1 MFVYFLLINSL
12 PSPLLSFLFYSFYK
26 YFYKM
31 ERPEDAA
38 PAGGAVEVEASTDE
52 SKEETAPRATTTEDA
67 PATEA
72 AREEGWVYLDDT
84 GAERGPFTLQEMLT
98 WWNCSLLRADLQV
111 KRQSEEQFTD
121 LSARPEFN
129 PQLYYETYY
138 AQYYYGQQPQQDN
151 SNYYNAAQ
159 GVAATGAAAAPAV
172 ASTTAAAVGDP
183 DKELAA
189 RLMAEDAGYSQVGT
203 FNARTGR

>member
-1 MFVYFLLINSL
+1 
-12 PSPLLSFLFYSFYK
+12 
-26 YFYKM
+26 M
-31 ERPEDAA
+31 ERPEDAG
-38 PAGGAVEVEASTDE
+38 PVPEVEAPASTDE
-52 SKEETAPRATTTEDA
+52 SKEETAPRAEA
-67 PATEA
+67 PAPTTAVAPTEA
-72 AREEGWVYLDDT
+72 ASEEGWVYLDDT

-138 AQYYYGQQPQQDN
+138 AQYYYGQQQPQQDYPN
-151 SNYYNAAQ
+151 HYNVAQ
-159 GVAATGAAAAPAV
+159 GVAAAGAAAAPA
-172 ASTTAAAVGDP
+172 STTAAVAVGDP

>member
-1 MFVYFLLINSL
+1 M
-12 PSPLLSFLFYSFYK
+12 
-26 YFYKM
+26 
-31 ERPEDAA
+31 
-38 PAGGAVEVEASTDE
+38 
-52 SKEETAPRATTTEDA
+52 
-67 PATEA
+67 
-72 AREEGWVYLDDT
+72 YLDDT

-138 AQYYYGQQPQQDN
+138 AQYYYGQQQPQQGY
-151 SNYYNAAQ
+151 SNHYSAAQ
-159 GVAATGAAAAPAV
+159 GVAAAGAAAAPAV
-172 ASTTAAAVGDP
+172 AATTAAVAVGDP